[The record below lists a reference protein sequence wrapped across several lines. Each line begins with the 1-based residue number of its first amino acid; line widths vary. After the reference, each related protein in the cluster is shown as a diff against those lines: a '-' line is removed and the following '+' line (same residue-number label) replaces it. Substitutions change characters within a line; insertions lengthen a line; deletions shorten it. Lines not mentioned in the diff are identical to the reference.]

1 MLGRANRA
9 AAPVAVAS
17 APPSDFFSS
26 CWADILQVELLVNNR
41 ADRTA
46 KSGEMANA
54 TIVSLLPY
62 VCIYYWLA
70 MWKELSA
77 ASSLVA
83 GAGSSGSFCEIEDRA

>member
-17 APPSDFFSS
+17 APPASDFFSS

-62 VCIYYWLA
+62 VCIIGWLCGRSC
-70 MWKELSA
+70 LR
-77 ASSLVA
+77 LPL
-83 GAGSSGSFCEIEDRA
+83 GSVLAGSFCEM